1 MEFKVLFYII
11 IAVIF
16 VGSKIYQGIKKANE
30 ELEQRQKENANAPRP
45 QPMERE
51 RSAPE
56 TIPDPWAAPKP
67 AQKRTMTSEP
77 RPVSKQKTIE
87 EILEEMTRQYEK
99 PATSAAPAP
108 AKVPAPKQKPK
119 PAPAP
124 IYDQLDQ
131 PYPTE
136 DNPYS
141 SIEQLSIRPGQK
153 GYVFDDSMA
162 SSGLTKKD
170 YHNIL
175 EEDDV
180 LDKQESLY
188 ENFNPREAIK
198 YATLLERKYQ

>member
-30 ELEQRQKENANAPRP
+30 ELQQRQRENASGPSP
-45 QPMERE
+45 QPME

-56 TIPDPWAAPKP
+56 TIPNPWAAPKP

-99 PATSAAPAP
+99 PATAVAPVPTKAPA
-108 AKVPAPKQKPK
+108 QKPK

-124 IYDQLDQ
+124 VYDQLGQ
-131 PYPTE
+131 AYPTE

-141 SIEQLSIRPGQK
+141 SIDKLSTRPGQK

-162 SSGLTKKD
+162 MSGLTRKD
-170 YHNIL
+170 YNNIL

>member
-11 IAVIF
+11 IGVIF

-45 QPMERE
+45 QPTERE
-51 RSAPE
+51 RKAPE
-56 TIPDPWAAPKP
+56 TIPDPWTAPKP
-67 AQKRTMTSEP
+67 AQKRTMATEP
-77 RPVSKQKTIE
+77 RRVSKQKTIE

-99 PATSAAPAP
+99 PNAPAP
-108 AKVPAPKQKPK
+108 TPAPKQKPK

-124 IYDQLDQ
+124 VYDQLDQ

-141 SIEQLSIRPGQK
+141 SIEKLSIRPGQK
-153 GYVFDDSMA
+153 DYAFDDSMA
-162 SSGLTKKD
+162 MSGLTRKD